1 MAEQRKILS
10 GDEAVAEAALAC
22 GVKLGTGYPGTP
34 STEILEHFSAIGGNA
49 EWAPNEKVALEVASG
64 VAFSGAKTIVTMKHV
79 GVNVA
84 ADPLFTLAY
93 TGVEGGLILVSA
105 DDPGMAS
112 SQNEQDNRL
121 YAIAAQIPML
131 EPSDSQEAYD
141 FTIRAYEISEQFR
154 VPVLLRMTTRVCH
167 SRGVVKCWKQ
177 KEAPASK
184 HYRRAVRERVMIPA
198 FARGAHVRL
207 VDGMKALAEW
217 NEKSDLHVV
226 SGPEKAEL
234 GIICAG
240 AAYQHAREAFPEARI
255 LKLGMTW
262 PLPYEAIR
270 AFVKG
275 NARTVVVE
283 EGEKVMAEK
292 ILSAGIQVEPKG
304 DAFLFGELNVTKV
317 KRLVSKDETPEAPPK
332 PGRPPQLCPG
342 CPHRKVFET
351 LRDLGCIVS
360 GDIGCYTLGVLP
372 PFSAIDCCVCMGAS
386 IGAGLGLRH
395 GLAEEDARKVVSV
408 IGDSTFVHSGIT
420 GIVEMVYNKPAT
432 GHLVLILDNST
443 TAMTGLQENPATG
456 RHLNM
461 TDASQLD
468 LAALCKAA
476 GADHVDVI
484 DPTLR
489 HDEFVALVKE
499 RLASNDA
506 SVIIA
511 RRPCILQMKKLSKLK
526 K

>member
-121 YAIAAQIPML
+121 YAIASQIPML

-141 FTIRAYEISEQFR
+141 FTVRAYEISEQFR

-167 SRGVVKCWKQ
+167 SRGVVKCWKDR
-177 KEAPASK
+177 ETPASK

-198 FARGAHVRL
+198 FAKGAHVRL
-207 VDGMKALAEW
+207 VDGMKALAKW

-234 GIICAG
+234 GIICAT
-240 AAYQHAREAFPEARI
+240 RNMKIMVLTVLLRN
-255 LKLGMTW
+255 
-262 PLPYEAIR
+262 LP
-270 AFVKG
+270 
-275 NARTVVVE
+275 
-283 EGEKVMAEK
+283 
-292 ILSAGIQVEPKG
+292 
-304 DAFLFGELNVTKV
+304 
-317 KRLVSKDETPEAPPK
+317 
-332 PGRPPQLCPG
+332 
-342 CPHRKVFET
+342 
-351 LRDLGCIVS
+351 
-360 GDIGCYTLGVLP
+360 
-372 PFSAIDCCVCMGAS
+372 
-386 IGAGLGLRH
+386 
-395 GLAEEDARKVVSV
+395 
-408 IGDSTFVHSGIT
+408 
-420 GIVEMVYNKPAT
+420 
-432 GHLVLILDNST
+432 
-443 TAMTGLQENPATG
+443 
-456 RHLNM
+456 
-461 TDASQLD
+461 
-468 LAALCKAA
+468 
-476 GADHVDVI
+476 
-484 DPTLR
+484 
-489 HDEFVALVKE
+489 
-499 RLASNDA
+499 
-506 SVIIA
+506 IA
-511 RRPCILQMKKLSKLK
+511 
-526 K
+526 